1 MAESILACVECGAR
15 LWLTPSRYGVCPN
28 GHGKLIQVDYGSR
41 AHMPKIDGPKID
53 GSDNDDEDEDEDL
66 EDDE

>member
-1 MAESILACVECGAR
+1 
-15 LWLTPSRYGVCPN
+15 VCPN